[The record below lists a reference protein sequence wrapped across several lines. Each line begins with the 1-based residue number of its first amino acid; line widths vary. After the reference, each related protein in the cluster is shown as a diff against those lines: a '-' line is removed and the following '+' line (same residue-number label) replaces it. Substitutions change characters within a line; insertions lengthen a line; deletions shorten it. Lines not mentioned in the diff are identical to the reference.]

1 MPLLSC
7 LTRTCAAAMVVGS
20 LFAQPLSA
28 HAASLS
34 VMSDLPALVQ
44 TLMPSV
50 VNVTSRSLV
59 PVPTSSMNAS
69 TTPGPNSGLTPAQR
83 AKTELGSGFVID
95 PEGYIVTNNHVID
108 GAFDVSVTF
117 QDGSQAHAEV
127 LATTK
132 IGDIA
137 LLKVSVNRKL
147 PAVKFADSTK
157 LKVGDPVVAIGNP
170 LGFGGSVTTGIVSAL
185 NRDVML
191 SPFDDFIQTDAALNH
206 GNSGGPLFNLNGEVI
221 GVNTALYNP
230 TGGGSIGIGL
240 AIPAYCVQ
248 FVVGQLRQY
257 GIVRAGELG
266 LHVQNVTADIA
277 YAVGLQQSE
286 RVSTA
291 LGGSGLGVI
300 VSQVVQ
306 EGPAD
311 AAGIHEGDV
320 LLSVGDQPIGDI
332 RGYARLVAVRP
343 MGEEVAVKL
352 WRKGKIVEVRPT
364 VREWLTAEQTDRAAL
379 ARSTSPRKMT
389 MDLGLQ
395 LAALTPDVRSARN
408 ISDEIQGVLVTDVRP
423 NSVAGDR
430 GLEDGDVIVKVMDKP
445 VRTPADI
452 LGSVKGMFDEKDS
465 MVLLLVRNDAG
476 LRWLAL
482 PIDPAMEMSAKN

>member
-1 MPLLSC
+1 
-7 LTRTCAAAMVVGS
+7 
-20 LFAQPLSA
+20 
-28 HAASLS
+28 
-34 VMSDLPALVQ
+34 VQ

-59 PVPTSSMNAS
+59 APPTSALNAA
-69 TTPGPNSGLTPAQR
+69 TTPGPNSGMTPEER

-95 PEGYIVTNNHVID
+95 PDGYIVTNNHVID

-117 QDGSQAHAEV
+117 QDGTQAHAEV

-137 LLKVSVNRKL
+137 LLKVNVNRKL
-147 PAVKFADSTK
+147 QALKFADSTK
-157 LKVGDPVVAIGNP
+157 LRVGDPVIAIGNP
-170 LGFGGSVTTGIVSAL
+170 LGFGGSVSTGIVSAL

-206 GNSGGPLFNLNGEVI
+206 GNSGGPLFNLQGEVI

-257 GIVRAGELG
+257 GVVRAGELG

-277 YAVGLQQSE
+277 FATGLPQAEHTS
-286 RVSTA
+286 ST
-291 LGGSGLGVI
+291 LGGTGLGVI
-300 VSQVVQ
+300 VSQVVLD
-306 EGPAD
+306 GPAD
-311 AAGIHEGDV
+311 AAGVQEGDI
-320 LLSVGDQPIGDI
+320 LLSVNDQPIGDI
-332 RGYARLVAVRP
+332 RGYARLIAVGP
-343 MGEEVAVKL
+343 IGSQAHVKL
-352 WRKGKIVEVRPT
+352 WRQGKILEVAPV

-379 ARSTSPRKMT
+379 ARSTSPRRMT

-395 LAALTPDVRSARN
+395 LVSLTPDERTARN
-408 ISDEIQGVLVTDVRP
+408 LPEEVQGVLVTDVRP

-430 GLEDGDVIVKVMDKP
+430 GLQEGDVIVKVMNKP
-445 VRTPADI
+445 VRTPDEVFS
-452 LGSVKGMFDEKDS
+452 SVKGMADQKDQ
-465 MVLLLVRNDAG
+465 MILLLVRNDKD
-476 LRWLAL
+476 LRWVAM
-482 PIDPAMEMSAKN
+482 PIDPALVVSTKN